1 MSSNTVIQLRK
12 SGTTG
17 NSPSSLNYG
26 ELALNWADGKLY
38 YKNGTGI
45 KSIYN
50 QKTFSTV
57 NSNNT
62 LILAGSYSDTLSII
76 AGNNITIDTD
86 ATYNKI
92 TINSTG
98 SSSTGS
104 SNTNT
109 TFTLTGSDSSTGSLP
124 NNGTL
129 AFNSNNGILST
140 IVGSNVTISTPQ
152 DIQSSA
158 SPSFSS
164 ITSNGSINI
173 GTTNIVSITSN
184 TYTTGSTAQISVD
197 SFLTTSYRSAKYLVQ
212 MIASS
217 NYHMIEL
224 NVVHDGTN
232 TSMAQYGEVIIGSSL
247 GLFQTS
253 ITSNRL
259 DLLFTP
265 TNAVTEV
272 KLVRTALKA

>member
-50 QKTFSTV
+50 QNTFSTV

-98 SSSTGS
+98 SS
-104 SNTNT
+104 NTNT
-109 TFTLTGSDSSTGSLP
+109 TFTLTGSDSSTGSLS

-184 TYTTGSTAQISVD
+184 TLTTVSTSQVTVD
-197 SFLTTSYRSAKYLVQ
+197 SFPISIYRSAKYFVQ
-212 MIASS
+212 MISGT
-217 NYHMIEL
+217 NYHIIEL
-224 NVVHDGTN
+224 NVIHDGAN
-232 TSMAQYGEVIIGSSL
+232 TSLAQYGEVILGSSL
-247 GLFQTS
+247 GLFEAVIDSGSLQ
-253 ITSNRL
+253 
-259 DLLFTP
+259 LLFTP
-265 TNAVTEV
+265 NNTVTVV
-272 KLVRTALKA
+272 KLVRTTLMV

>member
-92 TINSTG
+92 TINSTR
-98 SSSTGS
+98 S

-109 TFTLTGSDSSTGSLP
+109 TFTLTGSDSSTGSLS

-184 TYTTGSTAQISVD
+184 TLTTVSTSQVTVD
-197 SFLTTSYRSAKYLVQ
+197 SFPISIYRSAKYFVQ
-212 MIASS
+212 MISGT
-217 NYHMIEL
+217 NYHIIEL
-224 NVVHDGTN
+224 NVIHDGAN
-232 TSMAQYGEVIIGSSL
+232 TSLAQYGEVILGSAL
-247 GLFQTS
+247 GLFEAVIDSGSLQ
-253 ITSNRL
+253 
-259 DLLFTP
+259 LLFTP
-265 TNAVTEV
+265 NNTVTVV
-272 KLVRTALKA
+272 KLVRTTLMV

>member
-57 NSNNT
+57 NSNNI

-76 AGNNITIDTD
+76 AGNNITIDTN

-92 TINSTG
+92 TIN
-98 SSSTGS
+98 STGS

-109 TFTLTGSDSSTGSLP
+109 TFTLTGSDSSTGSLS

-184 TYTTGSTAQISVD
+184 TLTTVSTSQVTVD
-197 SFLTTSYRSAKYLVQ
+197 SFPISIYRSAKYFVQ
-212 MIASS
+212 MISGT
-217 NYHMIEL
+217 NYHIIEL
-224 NVVHDGTN
+224 NVIHDGAN
-232 TSMAQYGEVIIGSSL
+232 TSLAQYGEVILGSAL
-247 GLFQTS
+247 GLFEAVIDSGSLQ
-253 ITSNRL
+253 
-259 DLLFTP
+259 LLFTP
-265 TNAVTEV
+265 NNTVTVV
-272 KLVRTALKA
+272 KLVRTTLMV

>member
-50 QKTFSTV
+50 QKTFSTI

-98 SSSTGS
+98 SS
-104 SNTNT
+104 NTNT
-109 TFTLTGSDSSTGSLP
+109 TFILTGSDSSTGSLS

-129 AFNSNNGILST
+129 AFSSNNGILST
-140 IVGSNVTISTPQ
+140 IVGSNVRISTPQ
-152 DIQSSA
+152 DIQSNA
-158 SPSFSS
+158 SPTFSS

-184 TYTTGSTAQISVD
+184 TLTTVSTSQVTVD
-197 SFLTTSYRSAKYLVQ
+197 SFPISIYRSAKYFVQ
-212 MIASS
+212 MISGT
-217 NYHMIEL
+217 NYHIIEL
-224 NVVHDGTN
+224 NVIHDGAN
-232 TSMAQYGEVIIGSSL
+232 TSLAQYGEVILGSAL
-247 GLFQTS
+247 GLFEATIDSGNLQ
-253 ITSNRL
+253 
-259 DLLFTP
+259 LLFTP
-265 TNAVTEV
+265 NNTVTVV
-272 KLVRTALKA
+272 KLVRTTLMV

>member
-50 QKTFSTV
+50 QKTFSTI
-57 NSNNT
+57 NSNNI
-62 LILAGSYSDTLSII
+62 LILAGSYSDTLSIV

-98 SSSTGS
+98 SS
-104 SNTNT
+104 NTNT
-109 TFTLTGSDSSTGSLP
+109 TFILTGSDSSTGSLS

-129 AFNSNNGILST
+129 AFSSNNGILST
-140 IVGSNVTISTPQ
+140 IVGSNVRISTPQ
-152 DIQSSA
+152 DIQSNA
-158 SPSFSS
+158 SPTFSS

-184 TYTTGSTAQISVD
+184 TLTTVSTSQVTVD
-197 SFLTTSYRSAKYLVQ
+197 SFPISIYRSAKYFVQ
-212 MIASS
+212 MISGT
-217 NYHMIEL
+217 NYHIIEL
-224 NVVHDGTN
+224 NVIHDGAN
-232 TSMAQYGEVIIGSSL
+232 TSLAQYGEVILGSAL
-247 GLFQTS
+247 GLFEATIDS
-253 ITSNRL
+253 SNL
-259 DLLFTP
+259 QLLFTP
-265 TNAVTEV
+265 NNTVTVV
-272 KLVRTALKA
+272 KLVRTTLMV

>member
-98 SSSTGS
+98 SS
-104 SNTNT
+104 NTNT
-109 TFTLTGSDSSTGSLP
+109 TFTLTGSDSSTGSLS

-184 TYTTGSTAQISVD
+184 TLTTVSTSQVTVD
-197 SFLTTSYRSAKYLVQ
+197 SFPISIYRSAKYFVQ
-212 MIASS
+212 MISGT
-217 NYHMIEL
+217 NYHIIEL
-224 NVVHDGTN
+224 NVIHDGAN
-232 TSMAQYGEVIIGSSL
+232 TSLAQYGEVILGSAL
-247 GLFQTS
+247 GLFEAVIDSGSLQ
-253 ITSNRL
+253 
-259 DLLFTP
+259 LLFTP
-265 TNAVTEV
+265 NNTVTVV
-272 KLVRTALKA
+272 KLVRTTLMV

>member
-17 NSPSSLNYG
+17 NSPSTLNYG

-92 TINSTG
+92 TINSTR
-98 SSSTGS
+98 S

-109 TFTLTGSDSSTGSLP
+109 TFTLTGSDSSTGSLS

-140 IVGSNVTISTPQ
+140 IVGS
-152 DIQSSA
+152 
-158 SPSFSS
+158 
-164 ITSNGSINI
+164 
-173 GTTNIVSITSN
+173 
-184 TYTTGSTAQISVD
+184 
-197 SFLTTSYRSAKYLVQ
+197 K
-212 MIASS
+212 
-217 NYHMIEL
+217 
-224 NVVHDGTN
+224 
-232 TSMAQYGEVIIGSSL
+232 
-247 GLFQTS
+247 
-253 ITSNRL
+253 
-259 DLLFTP
+259 
-265 TNAVTEV
+265 
-272 KLVRTALKA
+272 